1 MGLVGS
7 LGLSGL
13 RGHVKDSGVF
23 SEDRGKL
30 SVLFHWF
37 SSSGQGK
44 TEQNLF

>member
-13 RGHVKDSGVF
+13 GGCVEHTGVF
-23 SEDRGKL
+23 SEEHGKL
-30 SVLFHWF
+30 SLLFHWF